1 MSLTFRRD
9 DADHETEGDQ
19 GHSVTE
25 QEHVKQRDVAVGQ
38 NGSVVRV
45 ELDPEEDGVDGK
57 GDGQVE
63 EGGEEPG
70 GPVGGGFEPHQ
81 FHGLLQSQADS
92 WDREA
97 TQSWDIETTECWDR
111 ETTECWDSDT
121 TECWDSETTERPD
134 SETTECCDSETTV
147 LVQ

>member
-1 MSLTFRRD
+1 MSLTFLGD
-9 DADHETEGDQ
+9 YADHETEGDH

-25 QEHVKQRDVAVGQ
+25 QEHVEQRDVAVGQ
-38 NGSVVRV
+38 NGSRVRV

-57 GDGQVE
+57 GDDQVE

-92 WDREA
+92 R
-97 TQSWDIETTECWDR
+97 DR
-111 ETTECWDSDT
+111 ETTEC
-121 TECWDSETTERPD
+121 
-134 SETTECCDSETTV
+134 
-147 LVQ
+147 